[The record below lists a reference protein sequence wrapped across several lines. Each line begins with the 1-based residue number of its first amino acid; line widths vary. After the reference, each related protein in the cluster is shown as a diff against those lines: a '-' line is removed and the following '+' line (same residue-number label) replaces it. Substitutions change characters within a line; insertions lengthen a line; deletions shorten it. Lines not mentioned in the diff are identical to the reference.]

1 MSSRNPK
8 QLILI
13 LGDQLTATIAAL
25 RAADAER
32 DVVLL
37 AEVQQEAT
45 YVRHHKKEIAFLFS
59 AMRHF
64 AEELSGAG
72 WGHTIGAHCRPG
84 STRQDWPSVFIRNG
98 RNVC

>member
-45 YVRHHKKEIAFLFS
+45 YVRHH
-59 AMRHF
+59 
-64 AEELSGAG
+64 ELSGAG